1 MKIVLWIVLAPVVL
15 ISLYFAFLSLTAK
28 PLQAGLVNGRLR
40 PCPATPNCVCSEDAN
55 LPSSIMPLAFP
66 DTAAAA
72 WNKLKSTVQAAG
84 GKIQTERDGYLHA
97 TFTSRLFRFV
107 DDVEFRLVTA
117 DGHIHMRSASQ
128 VGRSDF
134 GVNRKRLERLRA
146 LFNGDSRT

>member
-1 MKIVLWIVLAPVVL
+1 MKIVVWIVLAPVIL
-15 ISLYFAFLSLTAK
+15 ISLYFVFLSLTAK
-28 PLQAGLVNGRLR
+28 PPQAGLVNGRLR
-40 PCPATPNCVCSEDAN
+40 PCPATPNCVCSEDPN
-55 LPSSIMPLAFP
+55 LPSGIMPLAFADAP
-66 DTAAAA
+66 AAA
-72 WNKLKSTVQAAG
+72 WNKLKNAVQAAG
-84 GKIQTERDGYLHA
+84 GKIQTERDGYLHV

-107 DDVEFRLVTA
+107 DDVEFRLISA